1 MAKLRKLLKDL
12 EREQVKQMAKAH
24 QKLDQ
29 LAQKDISS
37 TSQASVPTMGAIGYL
52 ESCFAVKNGTPRQG
66 SICPTSKAKLRIL
79 WGTNARHTLEGLEKF
94 SHVWLIFLF
103 HANDNAAVKA
113 KVRPPQLDGEKLGL
127 FATRTPH
134 RPNPIGLSQ
143 IGRAHV

>member
-1 MAKLRKLLKDL
+1 MDLEGDEAASLMEKEKRKLQGDLKGCKAELAKLRKLLKDL

-66 SICPTSKAKLRIL
+66 SICPTSKAK
-79 WGTNARHTLEGLEKF
+79 
-94 SHVWLIFLF
+94 
-103 HANDNAAVKA
+103 
-113 KVRPPQLDGEKLGL
+113 
-127 FATRTPH
+127 
-134 RPNPIGLSQ
+134 